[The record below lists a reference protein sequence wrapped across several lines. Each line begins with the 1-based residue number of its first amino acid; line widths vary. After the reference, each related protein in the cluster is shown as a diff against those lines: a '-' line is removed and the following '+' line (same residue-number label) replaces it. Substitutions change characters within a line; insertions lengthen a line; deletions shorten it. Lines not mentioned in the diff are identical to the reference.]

1 MLNLPIE
8 SEIEVEH
15 KVFRDFN
22 LRQTI
27 CLVVS
32 GVIAVIMYLIFRNW
46 LLMVAFTAPFA
57 LLLIYLAKP
66 GENGE
71 KAEEVLMK
79 FAERHYYNN
88 QTRSYRTRN
97 RYVPLVTEAYR
108 RMRARDLS
116 DKRTAGKMAVL
127 EKKSRKRRKR
137 SQNRGIR

>member
-27 CLVVS
+27 CLAVS

-97 RYVPLVTEAYR
+97 RYVPLMNEAYR

-116 DKRTAGKMAVL
+116 DKRTAGKMAAL
-127 EKKSRKRRKR
+127 KEKSRKRRKR

>member
-97 RYVPLVTEAYR
+97 RYVPLMNEAYR

>member
-8 SEIEVEH
+8 REIEVEH

-97 RYVPLVTEAYR
+97 RYVPLVNEAYR

>member
-22 LRQTI
+22 LRQTV
-27 CLVVS
+27 CLGIS
-32 GVIAVIMYLIFRNW
+32 AGIAVIMYLIFRNW
-46 LLMVAFTAPFA
+46 LLMVVFTAPFA

-88 QTRSYRTRN
+88 QMRSYKTRN
-97 RYVPLVTEAYR
+97 RYVPLMNGAYR
-108 RMRARDLS
+108 RMRKHDFS
-116 DKRTAGKMAVL
+116 DKRTAGKIAAQ
-127 EKKSRKRRKR
+127 EKMSSRKRKR
-137 SQNRGIR
+137 SENRGLR

>member
-1 MLNLPIE
+1 MPNLPIE

-79 FAERHYYNN
+79 FAERHYYSN

-97 RYVPLVTEAYR
+97 RYVPLMNEAYR
-108 RMRARDLS
+108 RMRAKDLS
-116 DKRTAGKMAVL
+116 DKRTAGKIAAS

-137 SQNRGIR
+137 SKNRGIR